1 MGLFGATSEADVND
15 QVGLVENSISRNV
28 NAIVLASSSSQALNG
43 VITRAR
49 AQNIKVITVD
59 TKVTTTSDGF
69 IGTDNSK
76 AGAQAADRMGALL
89 QAKGVTTG
97 QILIESSV
105 ASVQTIVDRDSG
117 FQLELQS
124 KFPGLHIIAHRYNN
138 NDTPTALS
146 QVNDV
151 LSANPGLVGIYADNN
166 VSADIVG
173 LINGLLVARFAL
185 PPFIATLGMLGI
197 ARGVVLLL
205 TGAKTIAPLPDAF
218 SSISNGYILGL
229 PSLFWILIVVAVVAA
244 FVLDRMVFGRYVY
257 AVGSN
262 AESARLSGVPVN
274 LVLLAVYSISGLLA
288 GFAGILTTSRLGAGI
303 PTAGTGYELQAI
315 AGAVIGG
322 TSLSGAKGRVIG
334 AVLGALIMAILAN
347 GGNLLGVDPFY
358 LQIAIGLLIIMAV
371 YFDHL
376 QGLSFNL
383 LRRAS

>member
-1 MGLFGATSEADVND
+1 MTTIPTSDQPMIAPQPVAEERRTPISLGRESGGILVLLIFIAALILSTNDFLTLTNLDNLVRQVAVFAILSVGQLFVILTGGIDLSVGSILGLSGGVTALLLSNGVPIPIAIL
-15 QVGLVENSISRNV
+15 VGLV
-28 NAIVLASSSSQALNG
+28 L
-43 VITRAR
+43 
-49 AQNIKVITVD
+49 
-59 TKVTTTSDGF
+59 
-69 IGTDNSK
+69 
-76 AGAQAADRMGALL
+76 
-89 QAKGVTTG
+89 
-97 QILIESSV
+97 
-105 ASVQTIVDRDSG
+105 
-117 FQLELQS
+117 
-124 KFPGLHIIAHRYNN
+124 
-138 NDTPTALS
+138 
-146 QVNDV
+146 
-151 LSANPGLVGIYADNN
+151 GLV
-166 VSADIVG
+166 VG

-218 SSISNGYILGL
+218 SAISNGYILGL
-229 PSLFWILIVVAVVAA
+229 PSLFWILIVVAVVSA
-244 FVLDRMVFGRYVY
+244 FVLGRMVFGRYVY

-288 GFAGILTTSRLGAGI
+288 GFAGVLTTSRLAAGI

-322 TSLSGAKGRVIG
+322 ASLSGAKGRVIG

-383 LRRAS
+383 LRQAS